1 MGLSRLSNFLKSSR
15 GTIIY
20 VDPNSLDATDSIE
33 NQGNSLTRPFKTIQ
47 RALIESARFS
57 YQSGL
62 NNDRF
67 GRTTIL
73 IYPGEHTI
81 DNRPGFIPDGS
92 GTFRLR
98 SGTITSNL
106 SEFDLSSNFD
116 VESNTN
122 ELYKLNSVRGG
133 VIVPRGTSIVGL
145 DLRKTKIRPK
155 YIPDPEND
163 NIERS
168 AIFRIT
174 GACYFWQFS
183 LFDGDPNGNVY
194 KDYTNNTHV
203 PNFSHHKLSCF
214 EYADGKNNVVIS
226 DAFNDNF
233 VTERTD
239 LDMYYEKIS
248 LVYGT
253 SSGRGISPEYP
264 SEDIDIQK
272 KIDEYRIVGSTG
284 GSSGIS
290 SIRSGDGITGT
301 SVINVKLDNAVDGL
315 EVDTP
320 FRIQGV
326 TAIGYNGQ
334 YVVKE
339 KINSTEITFNARSV
353 PSNVLPTVTN
363 SSLTLSS
370 DTVSS
375 ASPYVFN
382 LSLRSVF
389 GMCGMHADGSKADG
403 FKSMVVA
410 QFTGIGLQKDDKAF
424 VVFNEDEPPSGLY
437 NDSVTAGNET
447 ISNNSRARHKP
458 AYRNFH
464 IKCSNNS
471 VVQAVSCFAIGYA
484 EQFVTESGGD
494 ISLTN
499 SNSNFGAVAL
509 VSDGYRETAFTQ
521 DNQGYISH
529 IIPPREFSIKENT
542 IEFNAIDVLKTLPQ
556 SLSAIGIGSTSRLY
570 LYEQTN
576 IDSPPNHILQGYS
589 IGSRENDS
597 IRFVYSQESES
608 DLTEYSARIVMPG
621 TETSSEKVFKVG
633 RSSIGINSIG
643 SNSEGGFDN
652 VILLNQAHNFSNGE
666 NVRVLSENGHLP
678 DGLEANEIYY
688 AITPETS
695 SGITTNQ
702 EIKLAKSFNDAI
714 NDSEISIN
722 SKGGNLKIVSRVSDK
737 FPGDLGHPIQFD
749 IAESQWYVNVSTA
762 ATENNI
768 FSTLVGFGSTSFGS
782 ATPRTFIKRKNDN
795 RGSFDRLYHV
805 RYVIPRNSSST
816 ARPPVDGFVLQ
827 ESTTTNTTNND
838 ELDTYFGSGDL
849 TSENQQR
856 NLRFIADA
864 VWNNLTNTADI
875 TTELPHNLTVGSNI
889 EITNIISTGNT
900 LGTQDFGFNRQYSVT
915 GISSAKR
922 FSVGLSTNPGT
933 ITSNINLRT
942 VGSLPSFKRTDFEKT
957 YYTYRINEH
966 QKYITGEQDGVYYL
980 TVLEGSISPTVSPF
994 TELKYSQPVKN
1005 LYPQISKDNP
1015 LSDPKPALSH
1025 AKSSLIGQID
1035 VNDSRN
1041 SITRKTKEDLLL
1053 DANVGLGI
1061 ESIESSD
1068 ANTHTINTTID
1079 HGLNSLVK
1087 VTINNA
1093 GTNYGTLSGDTEV
1106 YYNAKL
1112 VGGNSNGKHATAKV
1126 TVNGNSG
1133 TITDVQIMDGGSAFT
1148 VNDTV
1153 NVVGIATTTSHTQAT
1168 LIVDKV
1174 RNDIGKVLRISGIS
1188 GENNQE
1194 YNGLY
1199 RITNIGSGDDTSIS
1213 VTSANN
1219 VANFQS
1225 VLSTNLEDSLLYL
1238 TGDQINISSLD
1249 YDHNSGIATV
1259 VSSNNHGLY
1268 AGKKVTFSGA
1278 NESIYNGSFVIIKI
1292 LDDLT
1297 VPTYSFSI
1305 NIGVGTESPSQTGTM
1320 FGYPEGHAT
1329 SETIIT
1335 TSNEHISNRMS
1346 PFYAGISTNLSNPI
1360 GSSSNNSMTL
1370 QNADNY
1376 NIRNG
1381 DYFMINDEIV
1391 RVKRPPSTSSV
1402 TGNSGELESG
1412 DAIFVFRGAL
1422 GTQATTHPINSS
1434 VKKINVLPVE
1444 FRRHSIIRA
1453 SGHTFEYV
1461 GYGPGNYSTG
1471 FPEKQDREISSQEEI
1486 LAQSTKR
1493 NGGINFY
1500 TGMNDKGI
1508 SYSGN
1513 KRLSTITGKEEI
1525 FETPVQT
1532 FEGDDVL
1539 QSDNLNV
1546 INPLEGVFARS
1557 IRVDGGESGE
1567 TLSEFNG
1574 PLIVNNKLV
1583 VTSDRGVETN
1593 NLYLQGDAT
1602 VSRKYTVGLGT
1613 PSLAGNPGDVVYN
1626 ANPQQGSFAGWI
1638 YTKSNSWKAFG
1649 TISLERE
1656 SKEDLFSKV
1665 GIGTT
1670 TPQDKLLLIDS
1681 GTTQLSVDADGSLG
1695 IGTSAS
1701 PYKLNIIGDS
1711 FIDGTVKIGAALTV
1725 GTGVTVDSG
1734 GIHVVGI
1741 SSIDTLGIATIVSG
1755 TYAGLGVSVYSTGA
1769 GKTVFYYGDG
1779 SNLTN
1784 LNADQTG
1791 WIRQADNL
1799 SFEDVLNGRVGI
1811 GTSIPTGGTA
1821 TDFLLGY
1828 SLTVGSAIDSVSG
1841 KSLHVHDGARVTGQ
1855 LVVDDGIHITTGI
1868 TSFFGQY
1875 DIINTTKGNITG
1887 TSATFSQKLDVS
1899 SGFST
1904 FSNTFISGVTTST
1917 SHTYLRTYSENVG
1930 TYIINTDNGNLTLDL
1945 STGQNFE
1952 VIISRSILKIVLT
1965 NVPFV
1970 SSQSSQSSISFSVKF
1985 TQGSSNY
1992 PVSID
1997 NFEYD
2002 NSSVIVR
2009 WPGNVV
2015 PVVSQDPGAVDIY
2028 SFKTFNTAD
2037 LSNSGLY
2044 GIVGGQNFS

>member
-20 VDPNSLDATDSIE
+20 VDPNSLDSTDSIE

-73 IYPGEHTI
+73 IYPGEHTV
-81 DNRPGFIPDGS
+81 DNRPGFIPDGA
-92 GTFRLR
+92 GNFRLR
-98 SGTITSNL
+98 NGTTTNDL

-155 YIPDPEND
+155 YVPDPEND
-163 NIERS
+163 DIERS

-203 PNFSHHKLSCF
+203 PNFSHHKLTCF

-226 DAFNDNF
+226 DAFNNNF

-239 LDMYYEKIS
+239 LDMYYEKVS
-248 LVYGT
+248 LVYGN
-253 SSGRGISPEYP
+253 SSGRRIVPEYP

-290 SIRSGDGITGT
+290 SIRSGDGVTGST
-301 SVINVKLDNAVDGL
+301 VINVKLDEEIFGL

-320 FRIQGV
+320 FRVQGV
-326 TAIGYNGQ
+326 TAVGYNGQ

-339 KINSTEITFNARSV
+339 KISSTEITFNARNV

-375 ASPYVFN
+375 ASPYIFN

-389 GMCGMHADGSKADG
+389 GMCGMHADGTKADG

-437 NDSVTAGNET
+437 NDSTTAGNET

-458 AYRNFH
+458 TYRNFH

-471 VVQAVSCFAIGYA
+471 VIQAVSCFAIGYA

-499 SNSNFGAVAL
+499 SNSNFGATAL
-509 VSDGYRETAFTQ
+509 VSDGYRKTTFTQ
-521 DNQGYISH
+521 DNQGYVSH
-529 IIPPREFSIKENT
+529 IIPPREFSNKEIT
-542 IEFNAIDVLKTLPQ
+542 IEFDAIDVLKTLPQ
-556 SLSAIGIGSTSRLY
+556 SLSSIGVGSTGKMY
-570 LYEQTN
+570 LFNQKN
-576 IDSPPNHILQGYS
+576 SDSPPNHILQGYN
-589 IGSRENDS
+589 IGSRENDA
-597 IRFVYSQESES
+597 IRFVYSEESES

-621 TETSSEKVFKVG
+621 TEVSSEKVFEVG

-652 VILLNQAHNFSNGE
+652 VILLNQIHNFSNGE
-666 NVRVLSENGHLP
+666 SVRVLSDNGHLP
-678 DGLEANEIYY
+678 DGLESNEIYY
-688 AITPETS
+688 AITPETA
-695 SGITTNQ
+695 SGITTTQ

-722 SKGGNLKIVSRVSDK
+722 SKGSELKVVSRVSDK
-737 FPGDLGHPIQFD
+737 SPGDLGHPIQFD
-749 IAESQWYVNVSTA
+749 TAESQWYVNVSIA

-768 FSTLVGFGSTSFGS
+768 YSTLVGFGSTSFGS

-795 RGSFDRLYHV
+795 RGSFDRLYHI

-816 ARPPVDGFVLQ
+816 ARPPVDGFILQ
-827 ESTTTNTTNND
+827 ESTTTTATSND
-838 ELDTYFGSGDL
+838 ELNTYFGASEL
-849 TSENQQR
+849 ANENQQR
-856 NLRFIADA
+856 NLKFIADA
-864 VWNNLTNTADI
+864 SWNNSTNTADI
-875 TTELPHNLTVGSNI
+875 TTELPHNLTIGSDI
-889 EITNIISTGNT
+889 EITNIVSTGNT
-900 LGTQDFGFNRQYSVT
+900 LGTQNLGFNRQYSVT
-915 GISSAKR
+915 GISSAKH
-922 FSVGLSTNPGT
+922 FTVGLSTDPGT
-933 ITSNINLRT
+933 ITNNINLRT
-942 VGSLPSFKRTDFEKT
+942 VDSLPSFKRTSFEKT
-957 YYTYRINEH
+957 YYNYRINEH
-966 QKYITGEQDGVYYL
+966 QKYIKGEQDGVYYL
-980 TVLEGSISPTVSPF
+980 TLLGASISPTVAPF
-994 TELKYSQPVKN
+994 TEIKYSQPVKN
-1005 LYPQISKDNP
+1005 LYPQISRDNP
-1015 LSDPKPALSH
+1015 LSDPNPALSH
-1025 AKSSLIGQID
+1025 ARSSLIGQID
-1035 VNDSRN
+1035 VNDPRN
-1041 SITRKTKEDLLL
+1041 SITRKSKEDLLL
-1053 DANVGLGI
+1053 DANIGLGI
-1061 ESIESSD
+1061 ASIESSD
-1068 ANTHTINTTID
+1068 ANTHIINTTID
-1079 HGLNSLVK
+1079 HGLNPLVK
-1087 VTINNA
+1087 LSITSA
-1093 GTNYGTLSGDTEV
+1093 GSNYGILSGSNEV
-1106 YYNAKL
+1106 YYNARL
-1112 VGGNSNGKHATAKV
+1112 VGDDDEGKNATAKV
-1126 TVNGNSG
+1126 TVDGTNGA
-1133 TITDVQIMDGGSAFT
+1133 ITDVRIMDGGSTFA

-1153 NVVGIATTTSHTQAT
+1153 NVVGIATTTNHSQAT
-1168 LIVDKV
+1168 LTVDKV

-1188 GENNQE
+1188 GKNNQE

-1199 RITNIGSGDDTSIS
+1199 SITAIAAGTATSIS
-1213 VTSANN
+1213 VTSAN
-1219 VANFQS
+1219 S
-1225 VLSTNLEDSLLYL
+1225 VTNHQTSLTTNLEDSLLYL

-1268 AGKKVTFSGA
+1268 AGKKVTLSGA
-1278 NESIYNGSFVIIKI
+1278 NEPIYNGSFVANEI
-1292 LDDLT
+1292 LDDLS
-1297 VPTYSFSI
+1297 VPTYSFSV
-1305 NIGVGTESPSQTGTM
+1305 NIGIGTESPSQTGTM
-1320 FGYPEGHAT
+1320 IGYPEGHST

-1346 PFYAGISTNLSNPI
+1346 PFYAGISTNLSGAI
-1360 GSSSNNSMTL
+1360 GDSTDTSMTL
-1370 QNADNY
+1370 QNVDNY
-1376 NIRNG
+1376 DIRNG

-1422 GTQATTHPINSS
+1422 GTQATTHPANAS
-1434 VKKINVLPVE
+1434 VKKIDVLPVE

-1546 INPLEGVFARS
+1546 ISPLEGVFARS
-1557 IRVDGGESGE
+1557 IRVDGGETGE

-1574 PLIVNNKLV
+1574 PLIVNNKIV

-1626 ANPQQGSFAGWI
+1626 ANPKQGSFAGWI

-1670 TPQDKLLLIDS
+1670 TPSDKLLLINS
-1681 GTTQLSVDADGSLG
+1681 GTTQLSVDTDGRLG

-1701 PYKLNIIGDS
+1701 PYKLNVIGDS
-1711 FIDGTVKIGAALTV
+1711 LIDGTVKIGAALTV
-1725 GTGVTVDSG
+1725 GTGVTVNSD
-1734 GIHVVGI
+1734 GIHVVGV
-1741 SSIDTLGIATIVSG
+1741 SSVDTLGIATIVSG
-1755 TYAGLGVSVYSTGA
+1755 TYAGMGVSVYAVES
-1769 GKTVFYYGDG
+1769 GKTAFYYGDG
-1779 SNLTN
+1779 SNLVN
-1784 LNADQTG
+1784 LNANQTG
-1791 WIRQADNL
+1791 WIRQSDNL

-1811 GTSIPTGGTA
+1811 GTSIPDGGTA

-1828 SLTVGSAIDSVSG
+1828 SLTVGSASVGASG
-1841 KSLHVHDGARVTGQ
+1841 TSLHVHDGARITGQ
-1855 LVVDDGIHITTGI
+1855 LVVDNGIHITTGI

-1875 DIINTTKGNITG
+1875 DINNTTKGNIVG
-1887 TSATFSQKLDVS
+1887 TSATLGTKLDVT
-1899 SGFST
+1899 GFST
-1904 FSNTFISGVTTST
+1904 FSDTFISGITTSS
-1917 SHTYLRTYSENVG
+1917 SHTYLHSYSEDVG
-1930 TYIINTDNGNLTLDL
+1930 TSSINTGDGELTLDL

-1952 VIISRSILKIVLT
+1952 VTISQAITKIILT
-1965 NVPFV
+1965 NAPST
-1970 SSQSSQSSISFSVKF
+1970 SSSMTFSIKF
-1985 TQGSSNY
+1985 TQSSGANY
-1992 PVSID
+1992 SVDID
-1997 NFEYD
+1997 DFEYN
-2002 NSSVIVR
+2002 NSSVTVY

-2015 PVVSQDPGAVDIY
+2015 PVVSQANGAVDIY
-2028 SFKTFNTAD
+2028 SFKTFDTAD
-2037 LSNSGLY
+2037 LNNSGLY

>member
-20 VDPNSLDATDSIE
+20 VDPNSLDSTDSIE

-73 IYPGEHTI
+73 IYPGEHTV
-81 DNRPGFIPDGS
+81 DNRPGFIPDGA
-92 GTFRLR
+92 GNFRLR
-98 SGTITSNL
+98 NGTTTNDL

-155 YIPDPEND
+155 YVPDPEND
-163 NIERS
+163 DIERS

-203 PNFSHHKLSCF
+203 PNFSHHKLTCF

-226 DAFNDNF
+226 DAFNNNF

-239 LDMYYEKIS
+239 LDMYYEKVS
-248 LVYGT
+248 LVYGN
-253 SSGRGISPEYP
+253 SSGRRIVPEYP

-290 SIRSGDGITGT
+290 SIRSGDGVAGST
-301 SVINVKLDNAVDGL
+301 VINVKLDEEIFGL

-320 FRIQGV
+320 FRVQGV
-326 TAIGYNGQ
+326 TAVGYNGQ

-339 KINSTEITFNARSV
+339 KISSTEITFNTRNV

-375 ASPYVFN
+375 ASPYIFN

-389 GMCGMHADGSKADG
+389 GMCGMHADGTKADG

-437 NDSVTAGNET
+437 NDSTTAGNET

-458 AYRNFH
+458 TYRNFH

-471 VVQAVSCFAIGYA
+471 VIQAVSCFAIGYA

-499 SNSNFGAVAL
+499 SNSNFGATAL
-509 VSDGYRETAFTQ
+509 VSDGYRKTTFTQ
-521 DNQGYISH
+521 DNQGYVSH
-529 IIPPREFSIKENT
+529 IIPPREFSNKEIT
-542 IEFNAIDVLKTLPQ
+542 IEFDAIDVLKTLPQ
-556 SLSAIGIGSTSRLY
+556 SLSSIGVGSTGKMY
-570 LYEQTN
+570 LFNQKN
-576 IDSPPNHILQGYS
+576 SDSPPNHILQGYN
-589 IGSRENDS
+589 IGSRENDA
-597 IRFVYSQESES
+597 IRFVYSEESES

-621 TETSSEKVFKVG
+621 TEVSSEKVFEVG

-652 VILLNQAHNFSNGE
+652 VILLNQIHNFSNGE
-666 NVRVLSENGHLP
+666 SVRVLSDNGHLP
-678 DGLEANEIYY
+678 DGLESNEIYY
-688 AITPETS
+688 AITPETA
-695 SGITTNQ
+695 SGITTTQ

-722 SKGGNLKIVSRVSDK
+722 SKGSELKVVSRVSDK
-737 FPGDLGHPIQFD
+737 SPGDLGHPIQFD
-749 IAESQWYVNVSTA
+749 TAESQWYVNVSIA

-768 FSTLVGFGSTSFGS
+768 YSTLVGFGSTSFGS

-795 RGSFDRLYHV
+795 RGSFDRLYHI

-816 ARPPVDGFVLQ
+816 ARPPVDGFILQ
-827 ESTTTNTTNND
+827 ESTTTTATSND
-838 ELDTYFGSGDL
+838 ELNTYFGASEL
-849 TSENQQR
+849 ANENQQR
-856 NLRFIADA
+856 NLKFIADA
-864 VWNNLTNTADI
+864 SWNNSTNTADI
-875 TTELPHNLTVGSNI
+875 TTELPHNLTIGSDI
-889 EITNIISTGNT
+889 EITNIVSTGNT
-900 LGTQDFGFNRQYSVT
+900 LGTQNLGFNRQYSVT
-915 GISSAKR
+915 GISSAKH
-922 FSVGLSTNPGT
+922 FTVGLSTDPGT
-933 ITSNINLRT
+933 ITNNINLRT
-942 VGSLPSFKRTDFEKT
+942 VDSLPSFKRTSFEKT
-957 YYTYRINEH
+957 YYNYRINEH
-966 QKYITGEQDGVYYL
+966 QKYIKGEQDGVYYL
-980 TVLEGSISPTVSPF
+980 TLLGASISPTVAPF

-1005 LYPQISKDNP
+1005 LYPQISRNNP
-1015 LSDPKPALSH
+1015 LSDPNPALSH
-1025 AKSSLIGQID
+1025 ARSSLIGQID
-1035 VNDSRN
+1035 VNDPRN
-1041 SITRKTKEDLLL
+1041 SITRKSKEDLLL
-1053 DANVGLGI
+1053 DANIGLGI
-1061 ESIESSD
+1061 ASIESSD
-1068 ANTHTINTTID
+1068 ANTHIINTTID
-1079 HGLNSLVK
+1079 HGLNPLVK
-1087 VTINNA
+1087 LSITSA
-1093 GTNYGTLSGDTEV
+1093 GSNYGILSGSNEV
-1106 YYNAKL
+1106 YYNAIL
-1112 VGGNSNGKHATAKV
+1112 VGDDDEGKNATAKV
-1126 TVNGNSG
+1126 TVDGTNGA
-1133 TITDVQIMDGGSAFT
+1133 ITDVRIMDGGSTFA

-1153 NVVGIATTTSHTQAT
+1153 NVVGIATTTNHSQAT
-1168 LIVDKV
+1168 LTVDKV

-1188 GENNQE
+1188 GKNNQE

-1199 RITNIGSGDDTSIS
+1199 RITAIAAGTATSIS
-1213 VTSANN
+1213 VTSAN
-1219 VANFQS
+1219 S
-1225 VLSTNLEDSLLYL
+1225 VTNHQTSLTTNLEDSLLYL

-1278 NESIYNGSFVIIKI
+1278 NESIYNGSFVANEI
-1292 LDDLT
+1292 LDDLS
-1297 VPTYSFSI
+1297 VPTYSFSV
-1305 NIGVGTESPSQTGTM
+1305 NIGIGTESPSQTGTM
-1320 FGYPEGHAT
+1320 IGYPEGHST

-1346 PFYAGISTNLSNPI
+1346 PFYAGISTNLSGAI
-1360 GSSSNNSMTL
+1360 GDSTDTSMTL
-1370 QNADNY
+1370 QNVDNY
-1376 NIRNG
+1376 DIRNG

-1422 GTQATTHPINSS
+1422 GTQATTHPANAS
-1434 VKKINVLPVE
+1434 VKKIDVLPVE

-1546 INPLEGVFARS
+1546 ITPLEGVFARS

-1626 ANPQQGSFAGWI
+1626 ANPKQGSFAGWI

-1670 TPQDKLLLIDS
+1670 TPSDKLLLINS
-1681 GTTQLSVDADGSLG
+1681 GTTQLSVDTDGRLG

-1711 FIDGTVKIGAALTV
+1711 LIDGTVKIGAALTV

-1741 SSIDTLGIATIVSG
+1741 SSIDTLGIATIASG
-1755 TYAGLGVSVYSTGA
+1755 TYAGLGVSVYAVESN
-1769 GKTVFYYGDG
+1769 KTVYYYGDG
-1779 SNLTN
+1779 SNLVN
-1784 LNADQTG
+1784 LNANQTG
-1791 WIRQADNL
+1791 WIRQGDNL
-1799 SFEDVLNGRVGI
+1799 SYEDVLDGRVGI

-1828 SLTVGSAIDSVSG
+1828 SLTVGSAIAGLSG
-1841 KSLHVHDGARVTGQ
+1841 TSLHVHDGARVTGQ

-1875 DIINTTKGNITG
+1875 DIINTTKGNISG
-1887 TSATFSQKLDVS
+1887 TAATFSQKLNVT
-1899 SGFST
+1899 GFST
-1904 FSNTFISGVTTST
+1904 FSDTFISGITTSS
-1917 SHTYLRTYSENVG
+1917 SHTYLHSYSEDVG
-1930 TYIINTDNGNLTLDL
+1930 TSSINTGNGELTLDL

-1952 VIISRSILKIVLT
+1952 VTISQAITKIILT
-1965 NVPFV
+1965 NAPST
-1970 SSQSSQSSISFSVKF
+1970 SSSMTFSIKF
-1985 TQGSSNY
+1985 TQSSGANY
-1992 PVSID
+1992 SVDID
-1997 NFEYD
+1997 DFEYN
-2002 NSSVIVR
+2002 NSSVTVY

-2015 PVVSQDPGAVDIY
+2015 PVVSQANGAVDIY
-2028 SFKTFNTAD
+2028 SFKTFDTAD
-2037 LSNSGLY
+2037 LNNSGLY

>member
-20 VDPNSLDATDSIE
+20 VDPNSLDSTDSIE

-81 DNRPGFIPDGS
+81 DNRPGFIPDGA
-92 GTFRLR
+92 GNFRLR
-98 SGTITSNL
+98 NGTVTNDL

-155 YIPDPEND
+155 YVPDPEND

-168 AIFRIT
+168 SIFRIT

-183 LFDGDPNGNVY
+183 IFDGDPNGNVY

-203 PNFSHHKLSCF
+203 PNFSHHKLTCF

-248 LVYGT
+248 LVYGN
-253 SSGRGISPEYP
+253 SSGRRIVPEYP

-272 KIDEYRIVGSTG
+272 KVDEYRIVGSTG

-290 SIRSGDGITGT
+290 SIRSGDGVTGST
-301 SVINVKLDNAVDGL
+301 VINVKLDEEIFGL

-320 FRIQGV
+320 FRVQGV
-326 TAIGYNGQ
+326 TATGYNGQ

-339 KINSTEITFNARSV
+339 KISSTEITFNARNV
-353 PSNVLPTVTN
+353 PNNVLPTVTN
-363 SSLTLSS
+363 STLTLSS

-375 ASPYVFN
+375 ASPYIFN
-382 LSLRSVF
+382 ISLRSVF

-424 VVFNEDEPPSGLY
+424 VVFNENEPPSGLY
-437 NDSVTAGNET
+437 NDSTTAGNET

-458 AYRNFH
+458 TYRNFH
-464 IKCSNNS
+464 IKCSSNS
-471 VVQAVSCFAIGYA
+471 VIQAVSCFAIGYA

-521 DNQGYISH
+521 DDQGYISH
-529 IIPPREFSIKENT
+529 IIPPREFSNKEIT
-542 IEFNAIDVLKTLPQ
+542 IEFDAIDVLKTLPQ
-556 SLSAIGIGSTSRLY
+556 SLSAIGVGSTARMY
-570 LYEQTN
+570 LFNQKN
-576 IDSPPNHILQGYS
+576 SDSPPNHILQGYS
-589 IGSRENDS
+589 IGSRENDA
-597 IRFVYSQESES
+597 IRFVYSEESES
-608 DLTEYSARIVMPG
+608 DLIEYSARIVMPG
-621 TETSSEKVFKVG
+621 TEVSSEKVLEVG
-633 RSSIGINSIG
+633 RSSVGINSIG

-652 VILLNQAHNFSNGE
+652 VILLTQAHNFSNGE
-666 NVRVLSENGHLP
+666 SVRVLSDNGHLP
-678 DGLEANEIYY
+678 DGLDANELYY
-688 AITPETS
+688 AITSETS

-722 SKGGNLKIVSRVSDK
+722 SKGSELKVVSRVSDK
-737 FPGDLGHPIQFD
+737 SPGDLGHPIQFD
-749 IAESQWYVNVSTA
+749 TAEGQWYVNVSTA

-768 FSTLVGFGSTSFGS
+768 YPTLVGFGSTSFGS

-795 RGSFDRLYHV
+795 RASFDRIYHA
-805 RYVIPRNSSST
+805 RYIIPRNSSST
-816 ARPPVDGFVLQ
+816 ARPPVDGFILQ
-827 ESTTTNTTNND
+827 ESTTTAATSND
-838 ELDTYFGSGDL
+838 ELSTYFEGSDL
-849 TSENQQR
+849 ANENQQR

-864 VWNNLTNTADI
+864 FWNNSTNTADI

-889 EITNIISTGNT
+889 EITNIVSTGNT
-900 LGTQDFGFNRQYSVT
+900 LGTQNLGFNRQYSVT
-915 GISSAKR
+915 GISSAKH
-922 FSVGLSTNPGT
+922 FTVGLSTDPGT
-933 ITSNINLRT
+933 ITNNINLRT
-942 VGSLPSFKRTDFEKT
+942 VNSLPSFKRTSFEKT
-957 YYTYRINEH
+957 YYTYRINEY
-966 QKYITGEQDGVYYL
+966 QNYIKGEQDGVYYL
-980 TVLEGSISPTVSPF
+980 TLLEGSVSPTVAPF

-1005 LYPQISKDNP
+1005 LYPQISRDNP
-1015 LSDPKPALSH
+1015 ISDPKVALSH

-1035 VNDSRN
+1035 LNDIRN
-1041 SITRKTKEDLLL
+1041 SITRKSKEDLLL

-1061 ESIESSD
+1061 ASIESSD
-1068 ANTHTINTTID
+1068 ANTHIINTTID
-1079 HGLNSLVK
+1079 HGLNPLVK
-1087 VTINNA
+1087 LSITSA
-1093 GTNYGTLSGDTEV
+1093 GSNYGILSGSNEV
-1106 YYNAKL
+1106 YYNARL
-1112 VGGNSNGKHATAKV
+1112 VGDGDEGKNATAKV
-1126 TVNGNSG
+1126 TVDGTSG
-1133 TITDVQIMDGGSAFT
+1133 AITDVHIMDGGSAFAI
-1148 VNDTV
+1148 NDTV
-1153 NVVGIATTTSHTQAT
+1153 NVVGIATTTNHSQAT
-1168 LIVDKV
+1168 LTVNKV

-1188 GENNQE
+1188 GKNNQE

-1199 RITNIGSGDDTSIS
+1199 RITSIAAGTATSIS
-1213 VTSANN
+1213 VTSAN
-1219 VANFQS
+1219 S
-1225 VLSTNLEDSLLYL
+1225 VTNYQTSLTTNLEDSLLYL

-1249 YDHNSGIATV
+1249 YDHNSGIATI

-1268 AGKKVTFSGA
+1268 AGKKVTLSGA
-1278 NESIYNGSFVIIKI
+1278 NEPIYNGSFVANEI
-1292 LDDLT
+1292 LDDLS
-1297 VPTYSFSI
+1297 VPTYSFSV
-1305 NIGVGTESPSQTGTM
+1305 NIGIGTESPSQTGTM
-1320 FGYPEGHAT
+1320 IGYPEGHSA
-1329 SETIIT
+1329 SETTIT

-1360 GSSSNNSMTL
+1360 GDSTDTSMTL
-1370 QNADNY
+1370 QNVDNY
-1376 NIRNG
+1376 DIRNG

-1391 RVKRPPSTSSV
+1391 RVKSPPSTSSV

-1412 DAIFVFRGAL
+1412 DPIFVFRGAL
-1422 GTQATTHPINSS
+1422 GTQATTHSANSS

-1546 INPLEGVFARS
+1546 ITPLEGVFARS
-1557 IRVDGGESGE
+1557 IRVDGGETGE

-1574 PLIVNNKLV
+1574 PLIVNNKIV

-1602 VSRKYTVGLGT
+1602 VSRKYTVGVGT
-1613 PSLAGNPGDVVYN
+1613 PTLAGNPGDVVYN

-1670 TPQDKLLLIDS
+1670 TPQDKLLLINS
-1681 GTTQLSVDADGSLG
+1681 GTTQLSVDTDGRLG

-1741 SSIDTLGIATIVSG
+1741 SSIDTLGIATIASG
-1755 TYAGLGVSVYSTGA
+1755 TYAGLGVSVYAAES
-1769 GKTVFYYGDG
+1769 GKTVYYYGDG
-1779 SNLTN
+1779 SNLVN
-1784 LNADQTG
+1784 LNANQIG
-1791 WIRQADNL
+1791 WIRQGDNL
-1799 SFEDVLNGRVGI
+1799 SYEDVLDGRVGI

-1828 SLTVGSAIDSVSG
+1828 SLTVGSAIAGVSG
-1841 KSLHVHDGARVTGQ
+1841 TSLHVHDGARVTGQ
-1855 LVVDDGIHITTGI
+1855 LVVDDGIHITSGV

-1875 DIINTTKGNITG
+1875 DIINTTKGNISG
-1887 TSATFSQKLDVS
+1887 TAATFSQKLNVT
-1899 SGFST
+1899 GFST
-1904 FSNTFISGVTTST
+1904 FSDTFISGITTSS
-1917 SHTYLRTYSENVG
+1917 SHTYLHSYSEDVG
-1930 TYIINTDNGNLTLDL
+1930 TSSINTGNGELELDL

-1952 VIISRSILKIVLT
+1952 VTISQEITEIILA
-1965 NVPFV
+1965 NVPST
-1970 SSQSSQSSISFSVKF
+1970 SSSMTFTVKF
-1985 TQGSSNY
+1985 TQPSDANHNVDIDDFKLKLDSSDIT
-1992 PVSID
+1992 VH
-1997 NFEYD
+1997 
-2002 NSSVIVR
+2002 

-2015 PVVSQDPGAVDIY
+2015 PVVSRANGAVDIY

>member
-20 VDPNSLDATDSIE
+20 VDPNSLDSTDSIE

-73 IYPGEHTI
+73 IYPGEHTV
-81 DNRPGFIPDGS
+81 DNRPGFIPDGA
-92 GTFRLR
+92 GNFRLR
-98 SGTITSNL
+98 NGTTTNDL

-155 YIPDPEND
+155 YVPDPEND
-163 NIERS
+163 NIERT

-203 PNFSHHKLSCF
+203 PNFSHHKLTCF

-239 LDMYYEKIS
+239 LDMYYEKVS
-248 LVYGT
+248 LVYGN
-253 SSGRGISPEYP
+253 SSGRRIVPEYP

-272 KIDEYRIVGSTG
+272 KVDEYRIVGSTG

-301 SVINVKLDNAVDGL
+301 TVINVKLDEEIFGL

-320 FRIQGV
+320 FRVQGV
-326 TAIGYNGQ
+326 TATGYNGQ

-339 KINSTEITFNARSV
+339 KISSTEITFNARNV
-353 PSNVLPTVTN
+353 PNNVLPTVTN
-363 SSLTLSS
+363 STLTLSS

-375 ASPYVFN
+375 ASPYIFN
-382 LSLRSVF
+382 ISLRSVF

-437 NDSVTAGNET
+437 NDSTTAGNET

-458 AYRNFH
+458 TYRNFH
-464 IKCSNNS
+464 IKCSSNS
-471 VVQAVSCFAIGYA
+471 VIQAVSCFAIGYA

-521 DNQGYISH
+521 DDQGYISH
-529 IIPPREFSIKENT
+529 IIPPREFSNKEIT
-542 IEFNAIDVLKTLPQ
+542 IEFDAIDVLKTLPQ
-556 SLSAIGIGSTSRLY
+556 SLSAIGVGSTARMY
-570 LYEQTN
+570 LFNQKN
-576 IDSPPNHILQGYS
+576 SDSPPNHILQGYS
-589 IGSRENDS
+589 IGSRENDA
-597 IRFVYSQESES
+597 IRFVYSEESES
-608 DLTEYSARIVMPG
+608 DLIEYSARIVMPG
-621 TETSSEKVFKVG
+621 TEVSSEKVLEVG
-633 RSSIGINSIG
+633 RSSVGINSIG

-652 VILLNQAHNFSNGE
+652 VILLTQAHNFSNGE
-666 NVRVLSENGHLP
+666 SVRVLSDNGHLP
-678 DGLEANEIYY
+678 DGLNANELYY
-688 AITPETS
+688 AITSETS
-695 SGITTNQ
+695 NGITTNQ

-722 SKGGNLKIVSRVSDK
+722 SKGSELKVVSRVSDK
-737 FPGDLGHPIQFD
+737 SPGDLGHPIQFD
-749 IAESQWYVNVSTA
+749 TAEGQWYVNVSTA

-795 RGSFDRLYHV
+795 RASFDRIYHA
-805 RYVIPRNSSST
+805 RYIIPRNSSST
-816 ARPPVDGFVLQ
+816 ARPPVDGFILQ
-827 ESTTTNTTNND
+827 ESTTTAATSND
-838 ELDTYFGSGDL
+838 ELSTYFG
-849 TSENQQR
+849 TSYLANENQQR

-864 VWNNLTNTADI
+864 FWNNSTNTADI

-889 EITNIISTGNT
+889 EITNIVSTGNT
-900 LGTQDFGFNRQYSVT
+900 LGTQNLGFNRQYSVT
-915 GISSAKR
+915 GISSAKH
-922 FSVGLSTNPGT
+922 FTVGLSTNPVT
-933 ITSNINLRT
+933 ITNNINLRT
-942 VGSLPSFKRTDFEKT
+942 VNSLPSFKRTSFEKT

-966 QKYITGEQDGVYYL
+966 QNYIKGEQDGVYYL
-980 TVLEGSISPTVSPF
+980 TLLEGSVSPTVAPF

-1005 LYPQISKDNP
+1005 LYPQISRDNP
-1015 LSDPKPALSH
+1015 ISDPKVALSH
-1025 AKSSLIGQID
+1025 ANSSLIGQID
-1035 VNDSRN
+1035 LNDIRN
-1041 SITRKTKEDLLL
+1041 SITRKAKEDLLL

-1061 ESIESSD
+1061 ASIESSD
-1068 ANTHTINTTID
+1068 ANTHIINTTID
-1079 HGLNSLVK
+1079 HGLNPLVK
-1087 VTINNA
+1087 LSITSA
-1093 GTNYGTLSGDTEV
+1093 GSNYGILSGSNEV
-1106 YYNAKL
+1106 YYNARL
-1112 VGGNSNGKHATAKV
+1112 VGDDDEGKNATAKV
-1126 TVNGNSG
+1126 TVDGTSG
-1133 TITDVQIMDGGSAFT
+1133 AITDVHIMDGGSTFA

-1153 NVVGIATTTSHTQAT
+1153 NVVGIATTTNHSQAT
-1168 LIVDKV
+1168 LTVDKV

-1188 GENNQE
+1188 GKNNQE

-1199 RITNIGSGDDTSIS
+1199 RITSIAAGAATSIS
-1213 VTSANN
+1213 VTSAN
-1219 VANFQS
+1219 S
-1225 VLSTNLEDSLLYL
+1225 VTNYQTTLTTDLEDSLLYL

-1249 YDHNSGIATV
+1249 YDHNSGIATI

-1268 AGKKVTFSGA
+1268 AGKKVTLSGA
-1278 NESIYNGSFVIIKI
+1278 NEPIYNGSFVANEI
-1292 LDDLT
+1292 LDDLS
-1297 VPTYSFSI
+1297 VPTYSFSV
-1305 NIGVGTESPSQTGTM
+1305 NIGIGTESPSQTGTM
-1320 FGYPEGHAT
+1320 IGYPEGHSA
-1329 SETIIT
+1329 SETTIT

-1346 PFYAGISTNLSNPI
+1346 PFYAGISTNLSSPI
-1360 GSSSNNSMTL
+1360 GDSTDTSMTL
-1370 QNADNY
+1370 QNVDNY
-1376 NIRNG
+1376 DIRNG

-1391 RVKRPPSTSSV
+1391 RVKQPPSTSSV

-1422 GTQATTHPINSS
+1422 GTQATTHLANSS

-1546 INPLEGVFARS
+1546 ITPLEGVFARS

-1613 PSLAGNPGDVVYN
+1613 PSLAANPGDVVYN

-1649 TISLERE
+1649 TISLETE

-1670 TPQDKLLLIDS
+1670 TPSDKLLLINS
-1681 GTTQLSVDADGSLG
+1681 GTTQLSVDTDGRLG

-1711 FIDGTVKIGAALTV
+1711 LIDGTVKIGTALTV

-1734 GIHVVGI
+1734 GIHIVGI

-1755 TYAGLGVSVYSTGA
+1755 TYAGMGVSVYAVGSGQTA
-1769 GKTVFYYGDG
+1769 FYYGDG
-1779 SNLTN
+1779 SNLVN

-1791 WIRQADNL
+1791 WIRQGDNL
-1799 SFEDVLNGRVGI
+1799 SYEDVLNGRVGI
-1811 GTSIPTGGTA
+1811 GTSIPDGGTA

-1828 SLTVGSAIDSVSG
+1828 SLTVGSATVGASG
-1841 KSLHVHDGARVTGQ
+1841 TSLHVHDGARVTGQ
-1855 LVVDDGIHITTGI
+1855 LVVDDGIHITSGI

-1875 DIINTTKGNITG
+1875 DIINNTKGNISG
-1887 TSATFSQKLDVS
+1887 TAATFSQKLNVT
-1899 SGFST
+1899 GFST
-1904 FSNTFISGVTTST
+1904 FSDTFISGITTSS
-1917 SHTYLRTYSENVG
+1917 SHTYLHSYSEDVG
-1930 TYIINTDNGNLTLDL
+1930 TSTINTGNGELELDL

-1952 VIISRSILKIVLT
+1952 VTISQEITEIILA
-1965 NVPFV
+1965 NVPST
-1970 SSQSSQSSISFSVKF
+1970 SSSMTFTVKF
-1985 TQGSSNY
+1985 TQPSDANHN
-1992 PVSID
+1992 VDID
-1997 NFEYD
+1997 DFKLKLD
-2002 NSSVIVR
+2002 NSDITVR

-2015 PVVSQDPGAVDIY
+2015 PVVSQANGAVDIY

>member
-15 GTIIY
+15 GNILY
-20 VDPNSLDATDSIE
+20 VDPNSLDSTDSIE

-47 RALIESARFS
+47 RALVESARFS

-81 DNRPGFIPDGS
+81 DNRPGFIPDGA
-92 GTFRLR
+92 GNFRLR
-98 SGTITSNL
+98 NGATTNDL

-122 ELYKLNSVRGG
+122 ELYKLNSIHGG

-155 YIPDPEND
+155 YVPDPEND
-163 NIERS
+163 DIERS

-183 LFDGDPNGNVY
+183 IFDGDPNGNVY

-203 PNFSHHKLSCF
+203 PNFSHHKLTCF

-239 LDMYYEKIS
+239 LDMYYEKVS
-248 LVYGT
+248 LVYGS

-290 SIRSGDGITGT
+290 SIRSGDGVEGT
-301 SVINVKLDNAVDGL
+301 TVINVKLDDTIDGL

-320 FRIQGV
+320 FRIQGI
-326 TAIGYNGQ
+326 TAVGYNGQ

-339 KINSTEITFNARSV
+339 KISSTEITFNARSV
-353 PSNVLPTVTN
+353 PSNILPAVTN
-363 SSLTLSS
+363 STLTLSS

-375 ASPYVFN
+375 ASPYIFN

-389 GMCGMHADGSKADG
+389 GMCGMQADGSKADG

-437 NDSVTAGNET
+437 NDSTSAGNET

-458 AYRNFH
+458 TYRNFH

-471 VVQAVSCFAIGYA
+471 VIQAVSCFAIGYA

-509 VSDGYRETAFTQ
+509 VSDGYRETAFSQ
-521 DNQGYISH
+521 DDQGYISH
-529 IIPPREFSIKENT
+529 IIPPREFSNKEIT
-542 IEFNAIDVLKTLPQ
+542 LEFDAIDVLKTLPQ
-556 SLSAIGIGSTSRLY
+556 SLSAIGVGSTGRMY
-570 LYEQTN
+570 LFNQKN
-576 IDSPPNHILQGYS
+576 SDSPPNHVLQGYT
-589 IGSRENDS
+589 IGSRENDA
-597 IRFVYSQESES
+597 IRFVYSQESEAN
-608 DLTEYSARIVMPG
+608 LTEYSARIVMPN
-621 TETSSEKVFKVG
+621 TEVSSEKVFKVG

-652 VILLNQAHNFSNGE
+652 VILLTESHNFSNGE
-666 NVRVLSENGHLP
+666 TVRVLSENGHLP
-678 DGLEANEIYY
+678 DGLDANEIYY
-688 AITPETS
+688 AITPETF
-695 SGITTNQ
+695 SGITTSQ

-737 FPGDLGHPIQFD
+737 SPNDLGHPIQFD
-749 IAESQWYVNVSTA
+749 TAESQWYVNVSTA

-768 FSTLVGFGSTSFGS
+768 FSTLVGFGSTSFGTS
-782 ATPRTFIKRKNDN
+782 TPRTFIRRKNDN
-795 RGSFDRLYHV
+795 RGSFDRLYHI
-805 RYVIPRNSSST
+805 RYVIPRNSTLT

-827 ESTTTNTTNND
+827 ESTTTAAISND
-838 ELDTYFGSGDL
+838 ELNTYFGTSDL
-849 TSENQQR
+849 TNENQQR

-864 VWNNLTNTADI
+864 VWNSSTSTANI

-889 EITNIISTGNT
+889 EITNVVSSENT
-900 LGTQDFGFNRQYSVT
+900 LGTQNFGFNRQYSVT
-915 GISSAKR
+915 GISSAKQ
-922 FSVGLSTNPGT
+922 FSVGLSTDPGT
-933 ITSNINLRT
+933 ISNNINLRT
-942 VGSLPSFKRTDFEKT
+942 VSSLPSFRRTGFEKT

-966 QKYITGEQDGVYYL
+966 QKYIKGEQDGVYYL
-980 TVLEGSISPTVSPF
+980 TLLEASISPTVAPF

-1035 VNDSRN
+1035 VNDPRN
-1041 SITRKTKEDLLL
+1041 SITRKSKEDLLL

-1061 ESIESSD
+1061 ASIESSD
-1068 ANTHTINTTID
+1068 ANTHIINTVID
-1079 HGLNSLVK
+1079 HGLNPLVK
-1087 VTINNA
+1087 LSITSA
-1093 GTNYGTLSGDTEV
+1093 GSNYGTLSGGDEV
-1106 YYNAKL
+1106 YYNARL
-1112 VGGNSNGKHATAKV
+1112 VGSDTEGKHATAKV
-1126 TVNGNSG
+1126 TVSG
-1133 TITDVQIMDGGSAFT
+1133 TDGSITNVHIMDGGSAFT
-1148 VNDTV
+1148 VGDTV
-1153 NVVGIATTTSHTQAT
+1153 SVVGIATTTNHTQST
-1168 LIVDKV
+1168 LTVDKV
-1174 RNDIGKVLRISGIS
+1174 RSDIGKVLRISGIS
-1188 GENNQE
+1188 EENNQE

-1199 RITNIGSGDDTSIS
+1199 RITSIGAGAATSIS
-1213 VTSANN
+1213 VSSANE
-1219 VANFQS
+1219 VSNFQNS
-1225 VLSTNLEDSLLYL
+1225 LITNLEDSLLYL
-1238 TGDQINISSLD
+1238 TGDQINITSLD
-1249 YDHNSGIATV
+1249 YDFNSGIATV
-1259 VSSNNHGLY
+1259 ISSNNHGLY
-1268 AGKKVTFSGA
+1268 TGKRVLLSGA
-1278 NESIYNGSFVIIKI
+1278 NESIYNGSFVITKI
-1292 LDDLT
+1292 LDDLS
-1297 VPTYSFSI
+1297 VPTYSFSV
-1305 NIGVGTESPSQTGTM
+1305 NIGVGTTSPSQTGTM
-1320 FGYPEGHAT
+1320 FGYPEGHAP

-1335 TSNEHISNRMS
+1335 KNNEHISNRMS
-1346 PFYAGISTNLSNPI
+1346 PLYAGISTNLSQPI
-1360 GSSSNNSMTL
+1360 GSSSDTNMRL
-1370 QNADNY
+1370 QNVDNY
-1376 NIRNG
+1376 DIKNG

-1412 DAIFVFRGAL
+1412 DAIFIFRGAL
-1422 GTQATTHPINSS
+1422 GTQATTHSANSS
-1434 VKKINVLPVE
+1434 VKKIDVLPVE

-1532 FEGDDVL
+1532 FEGDDVF

-1546 INPLEGVFARS
+1546 ITPLEGVFARS

-1574 PLIVNNKLV
+1574 PLIVNNKIV

-1602 VSRKYTVGLGT
+1602 VSRKYTVGVGT
-1613 PSLAGNPGDVVYN
+1613 PTLAGNPGDVVYN
-1626 ANPQQGSFAGWI
+1626 ANPEQGAFAGWI

-1670 TPQDKLLLIDS
+1670 TPLDKLLLINS
-1681 GTTQLSVDADGSLG
+1681 GSNQVSVDANGRLG

-1701 PYKLNIIGDS
+1701 PYKLNVIGDS
-1711 FIDGTVKIGAALTV
+1711 IIDGTVKIGAALTV
-1725 GTGVTVDSG
+1725 GSGVTVNSS

-1755 TYAGLGVSVYSTGA
+1755 TYAGMGVSVYAVGSGQTA
-1769 GKTVFYYGDG
+1769 FYYGDG
-1779 SNLTN
+1779 SNLVN

-1791 WIRQADNL
+1791 WIRQGDNL
-1799 SFEDVLNGRVGI
+1799 TYEDVLNGRVGI
-1811 GTSIPTGGTA
+1811 GTSIPDGGTA

-1828 SLTVGSAIDSVSG
+1828 SLTVGSATVGASG
-1841 KSLHVHDGARVTGQ
+1841 TSLHVHDGARVTGQ
-1855 LVVDDGIHITTGI
+1855 LVVDDGIHITSGI

-1875 DIINTTKGNITG
+1875 DIINNTKGNITG
-1887 TSATFSQKLDVS
+1887 TSATFSTKLNI

-1904 FSNTFISGVTTST
+1904 FSDTFISGVTTSS
-1917 SHTYLRTYSENVG
+1917 SHTYLHSYSEDVG
-1930 TYIINTDNGNLTLDL
+1930 TSSINTGNGELTLDL

-1952 VIISRSILKIVLT
+1952 VTISQAITKIILT
-1965 NVPFV
+1965 NVPST
-1970 SSQSSQSSISFSVKF
+1970 SSSMTFSIKF
-1985 TQGSSNY
+1985 TQSSDANY
-1992 PVSID
+1992 SVDID
-1997 NFEYD
+1997 DFEY
-2002 NSSVIVR
+2002 NSSSVIVY

-2015 PVVSQDPGAVDIY
+2015 PVVSRSNGAIDIY
-2028 SFKTFNTAD
+2028 SFKTFNTAN
-2037 LSNSGLY
+2037 LNNVGLY
-2044 GIVGGQNFS
+2044 GIIGGQNFS